1 MEAPEV
7 RLCPTGSHS
16 VESGARVCHHV
27 GMKRLM
33 LIAAAAAVL
42 AFGVTLGAQDKK
54 ADKATDGKKKDAEA
68 KGSGG
73 ASKGSNEREKAA
85 EAKEV
90 PPARPAKGVK

>member
-1 MEAPEV
+1 MEARKCDFV
-7 RLCPTGSHS
+7 LRKAHS

-33 LIAAAAAVL
+33 LIAAAVAVL
-42 AFGVTLGAQDKK
+42 AFGVTLGAQEKK
-54 ADKATDGKKKDAEA
+54 TDKATDGKKKDAEV